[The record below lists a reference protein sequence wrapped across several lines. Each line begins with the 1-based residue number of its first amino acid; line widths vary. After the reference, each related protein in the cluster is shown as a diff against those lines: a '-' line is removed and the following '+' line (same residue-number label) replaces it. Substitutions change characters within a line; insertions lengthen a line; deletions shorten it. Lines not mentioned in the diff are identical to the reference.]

1 MNKDTVKFFDTVSK
15 ECFDDS
21 LDEMGEYGYKPF
33 TIEEFAVELDENAF
47 LFIGI
52 PQYFRW
58 ATKKLSTNK
67 KR

>member
-1 MNKDTVKFFDTVSK
+1 MS
-15 ECFDDS
+15 
-21 LDEMGEYGYKPF
+21 EYGYRPF

-58 ATKKLSTNK
+58 ATKKLSTNE